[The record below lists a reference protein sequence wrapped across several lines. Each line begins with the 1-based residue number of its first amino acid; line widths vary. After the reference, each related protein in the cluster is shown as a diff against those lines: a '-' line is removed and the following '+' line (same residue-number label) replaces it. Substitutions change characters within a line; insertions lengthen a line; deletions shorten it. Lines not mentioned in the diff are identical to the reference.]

1 MTWLKTDDA
10 YYDHAKIAALGSHE
24 YRLHHGA
31 QLLAARM
38 ESDGRVTK
46 WQVEGLRRRGMPP
59 VAKLTKALVDA
70 GLWHCEGDEFVI
82 HDFLDYNPSRAEI
95 EARRAA
101 DAERKAEWRA
111 RRAAQMSQR
120 DTDIA

>member
-1 MTWLKTDDA
+1 MTWLKTDDG
-10 YYDHAKIAALGSHE
+10 YYDHAKIAALDSHE

-59 VAKLTKALVDA
+59 VSKLVKVLVSS
-70 GLWHCEGDEFVI
+70 GLWHCDGDDYII
-82 HDFLDYNPSRAEI
+82 HDFLDYNPSKAEI

-101 DAERKAEWRA
+101 DADRKAEWRA
-111 RRAAQMSQR
+111 KKATKMSQR
-120 DTDIA
+120 DTGVA